1 MNPKLTAERLARGA
15 IIYIRQSSPGQVLHH
30 QEGRL
35 RQYALEDQARQL
47 GFQRVAVIDED
58 LGRSASGLVDRSG
71 FQQLVGAVCAGTV
84 GAVFCLEAS
93 RLARNGREWHYLIDL
108 CGMAG
113 TVIVDP
119 DGIYDPSLMNDRLL
133 LGLNRPDT
141 QGTSCS
147 TFPSAGP
154 VWTRPRSRFV
164 PSSR

>member
-1 MNPKLTAERLARGA
+1 MMLSSWRSWRLCESFPSATISSIPRGPPNFK
-15 IIYIRQSSPGQVLHH
+15 YIW
-30 QEGRL
+30 
-35 RQYALEDQARQL
+35 L